1 MDVSQLNTSV
11 ACQKPRTVVVEV
23 NGEPTDV
30 EIDIIGADAPQA
42 RRAMAAVR
50 AKLPM
55 IETRRT
61 QLQERLKNI
70 AEGTDERAQIL
81 DALSNLDADATA
93 VWCRYMAECTVAWR
107 NLEDAGAPIPFSV
120 ETAESLYVQSQPLQ
134 AAVLPSV
141 MDRVAF
147 LGNVSKPGRTS

>member
-11 ACQKPRTVVVEV
+11 ACQQARTIDVEV
-23 NGEPTDV
+23 DGKPTDV
-30 EIDIIGADAPQA
+30 KIEVIGADAPKA
-42 RRAMAAVR
+42 KRAMAAVR

-55 IETRRT
+55 IGTRRT

-70 AEGTDERAQIL
+70 AEGTDEHAQIL
-81 DALSNLDADATA
+81 DALANLDSEETA
-93 VWCRYMAECTVAWR
+93 VWCRYMAECTVTWH
-107 NLEDAGAPIPFSV
+107 NIEDKGTPIPFDV

-141 MDRVAF
+141 MDRAAF
-147 LGNVSKPGRTS
+147 LGNASKPGRTS